1 MMRVTYFM
9 TNLQFPKL
17 LSHFSNYP
25 PRSNCC

>member
-1 MMRVTYFM
+1 M